1 MRGTMVWF
9 NEEKGHGYIST
20 ETGERLFVSEQGFA
34 GGNAPKGRCA
44 GLAVEFEIATNIDG
58 REAVGS
64 FLVEDP
70 APPRAR
76 RRHRAGR

>member
-20 ETGERLFVSEQGFA
+20 ETGERLYVSQNGFLD
-34 GGNAPKGRCA
+34 GNAPKGRCA
-44 GLAVEFEIATNIDG
+44 GLAVEFEIATSING
-58 REAVGS
+58 RQAVGS
-64 FLVEDP
+64 FLVEED
-70 APPRAR
+70 APQRAR